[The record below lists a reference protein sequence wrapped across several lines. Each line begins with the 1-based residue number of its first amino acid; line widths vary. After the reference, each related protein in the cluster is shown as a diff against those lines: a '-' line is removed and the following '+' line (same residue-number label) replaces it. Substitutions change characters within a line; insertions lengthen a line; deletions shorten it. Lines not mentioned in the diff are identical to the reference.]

1 MFAPLPTGF
10 VKLSEAVEALSKFA
24 LAAPPALEDLGLR
37 MRKQYAKVRE
47 TGYQG
52 LSRGAIR
59 RLPYAMWI
67 EGEPPLYEV
76 EPDLVRAYWGRHLPE
91 ALAQPR
97 AAKRWLSPLFYV
109 YCHWFRRGQ
118 ADFQAFA
125 KRLQMVVAIAQG
137 PASHWMRDLQESYR
151 WFDPDEVG
159 LQLGRK
165 LVTDLVP
172 IQESLNRMN
181 LWAGFLEERLA
192 SEAFAGALRLPN
204 QELVLE
210 PVIQRLMTW
219 SRSEL
224 RSGQDHAGFR
234 YPEHQAALAD
244 ALVRPWLQSP
254 PPEKIKNSL
263 LAFLMKHYGDPRQ
276 LTSVH
281 TGHRWHG
288 VSPATI
294 SAVKRWLVGDTLRG
308 FMKILQLTA
317 DDIWR
322 YRQRFWMAYYDHGV
336 VDEAWLVLG
345 NQAAWR
351 AQREFGKSEWA
362 QYGLLT
368 SGASSDQSVLIVRI
382 GQLVFMEWSHNG
394 SLRAC
399 TQYDPQM
406 PGMYLREYSG
416 HQLRQVISMDFHN
429 GMNQQPQLAHM
440 NSEGGTWQRK
450 ARDFIAKHTGVRL
463 NDQAIIG

>member
-10 VKLSEAVEALSKFA
+10 VKLSEAVESLSKFA

-67 EGEPPLYEV
+67 EGGPPLYEV
-76 EPDLVRAYWGRHLPE
+76 EPELVRAYWGRHLPE

-192 SEAFAGALRLPN
+192 SEAFSGALRLPN

-288 VSPATI
+288 VSPATV

-308 FMKILQLTA
+308 FMRILQLTA
-317 DDIWR
+317 DEIWS
-322 YRQRFWMAYYDHGV
+322 YRQKFWMAYYDVGV
-336 VDEAWLVLG
+336 IDEAWVVLG
-345 NQAAWR
+345 SHAHAQAKGD
-351 AQREFGKSEWA
+351 FHG
-362 QYGLLT
+362 YGRLS
-368 SGASSDQSVLIVRI
+368 SGAASDQSVLFLRI
-382 GQLVFMEWSHNG
+382 GGIQFMEWSHHG
-394 SLRAC
+394 SLRASRIDAPDC
-399 TQYDPQM
+399 P
-406 PGMYLREYSG
+406 PMYLREYSG
-416 HQLRQVISMDFHN
+416 TDLRLVRSMDFHD
-429 GMNQQPQLAHM
+429 GRTQQPQLTHM
-440 NSEGGTWQRK
+440 HSDRGTWQRR